1 MEDDGPVRV
10 FYEWVGATRY
20 LTGPITN
27 GLTAWLG
34 AACRRAGRRTHLA
47 GRAISGPPA
56 HAELLQATQGMMVG
70 SRALSSLAQYQNP
83 WLAFCKFCAEGKYV
97 ALPAHPLVVA
107 MFLTA
112 VAKSAASYA
121 VVKTA
126 SAAIFTHHEM
136 AGVEAP
142 PTKHMMCK
150 GVRAAAKRQLGLAVR
165 NRKEPLTLE
174 DAGAIAQLL
183 LAGVP
188 RLHDLMIAT

>member
-1 MEDDGPVRV
+1 MSQSWPPDPSGK
-10 FYEWVGATRY
+10 GAQ
-20 LTGPITN
+20 
-27 GLTAWLG
+27 
-34 AACRRAGRRTHLA
+34 LA
-47 GRAISGPPA
+47 VHPA

-112 VAKSAASYA
+112 VAKSAASY

-142 PTKHMMCK
+142 PTKHVMCK